1 MAVTVAG
8 AVSAACVSSAAAQTV
23 GLPGGVGDGSAL
35 KQVLSDAGQQLNG
48 LGSKAPSQARPSP
61 KGDSGR
67 PSGSSAPRS
76 PSATTSAGSHAA
88 APRQAAP
95 SRATYSSG
103 TGAASGSASAARSA
117 AAPSKGGSSNASKAK
132 AASSASS
139 NDPTNSADAA
149 DRATGAAT
157 GSGSGDVRSLPFT
170 GSRPLQ
176 WVALGLLMG
185 LTGLALRRVG
195 RGRQRISAG

>member
-139 NDPTNSADAA
+139 NDPTNSPD
-149 DRATGAAT
+149 AAT

>member
-103 TGAASGSASAARSA
+103 TGAARASAARSA
-117 AAPSKGGSSNASKAK
+117 GAPSKGGSSNASKAK

-139 NDPTNSADAA
+139 NDPTNAPDAA

-170 GSRPLQ
+170 GSTLLQ

-195 RGRQRISAG
+195 RRRQRISAG